1 MTRALRAKGRS
12 SGGGDWRCVIVGFLS
27 MDAQQFRFPS
37 LAPRVERGLPW
48 SLPRPFCLSPGF
60 CFPVDPYRTGE
71 FRLAVS
77 VASHGVVGGGA
88 THTMPGF
95 VLSKGVFCF
104 DKILWASY
112 LAVHA
117 HELSVLL
124 HYAHSGLTGKK
135 FSPSCFSFYAYG
147 SKKKRNCVR
156 QARARSISHTSTHI
170 FIAAV

>member
-1 MTRALRAKGRS
+1 MLYVPRFGPR
-12 SGGGDWRCVIVGFLS
+12 GGGLSLCHHWVSLS

-60 CFPVDPYRTGE
+60 SFPVDPYRTGE

-77 VASHGVVGGGA
+77 VASQGVVGGGA

-95 VLSKGVFCF
+95 VFSKGVFCF

-117 HELSVLL
+117 HELSC
-124 HYAHSGLTGKK
+124 Y
-135 FSPSCFSFYAYG
+135 Y
-147 SKKKRNCVR
+147 
-156 QARARSISHTSTHI
+156 ISVASLGGT
-170 FIAAV
+170 

>member
-1 MTRALRAKGRS
+1 
-12 SGGGDWRCVIVGFLS
+12 

-95 VLSKGVFCF
+95 VLSKEVFCF

-124 HYAHSGLTGKK
+124 HYAHSGLTHNRKEILRAAG
-135 FSPSCFSFYAYG
+135 AG
-147 SKKKRNCVR
+147 SVD
-156 QARARSISHTSTHI
+156 IPDFGSHLHCCGVCPGRRGSG
-170 FIAAV
+170 VD

>member
-1 MTRALRAKGRS
+1 MAMCHRGFFVDGRTTVS
-12 SGGGDWRCVIVGFLS
+12 ISLG
-27 MDAQQFRFPS
+27 
-37 LAPRVERGLPW
+37 LAPRVDRGLPW

-60 CFPVDPYRTGE
+60 SFPVDPYRTGE

-170 FIAAV
+170 RARACVTGRRAVRKPRWRV

>member
-1 MTRALRAKGRS
+1 MARSARVISKRERGGTR
-12 SGGGDWRCVIVGFLS
+12 GGDWWCVIVGCVS

-60 CFPVDPYRTGE
+60 SFPVDPYRTGE

-77 VASHGVVGGGA
+77 VASQGVVGGGA

-117 HELSVLL
+117 HELKLL
-124 HYAHSGLTGKK
+124 
-135 FSPSCFSFYAYG
+135 
-147 SKKKRNCVR
+147 
-156 QARARSISHTSTHI
+156 
-170 FIAAV
+170 

>member
-1 MTRALRAKGRS
+1 MLYVPRFGPR
-12 SGGGDWRCVIVGFLS
+12 GGGIVGVSSRVFSL
-27 MDAQQFRFPS
+27 DARQLRFPS

-60 CFPVDPYRTGE
+60 SFPVDPYRTGE

-77 VASHGVVGGGA
+77 VASQGVVGGGA

-95 VLSKGVFCF
+95 VFSKGVFCF

-117 HELSVLL
+117 HELTVLL
-124 HYAHSGLTGKK
+124 HYAHSGL
-135 FSPSCFSFYAYG
+135 SFNRR
-147 SKKKRNCVR
+147 KE
-156 QARARSISHTSTHI
+156 I
-170 FIAAV
+170 FAIVFFFLCLWQ

>member
-1 MTRALRAKGRS
+1 MYRHWVS
-12 SGGGDWRCVIVGFLS
+12 LS

-60 CFPVDPYRTGE
+60 SFPVDPYRTGE
-71 FRLAVS
+71 FLLAVS
-77 VASHGVVGGGA
+77 VTPRQSLAAVL
-88 THTMPGF
+88 HTLCQDSFSPRE
-95 VLSKGVFCF
+95 CF
-104 DKILWASY
+104 YGLAIF
-112 LAVHA
+112 AVHA
-117 HELSVLL
+117 HELTVLL
-124 HYAHSGLTGKK
+124 HYAHSGEKK
-135 FSPSCFSFYAYG
+135 FSPWCFSFYAYG